1 MLKVLVALLT
11 EEIRS
16 PLSPVGHAL
25 EQCKAKRWT
34 AVFRY

>member
-25 EQCKAKRWT
+25 VPGKAKRWT
-34 AVFRY
+34 AGFRY